1 MIFEGL
7 SDKLQ
12 GALSKLKS
20 KGKLTEKDVKDAMR
34 EVKLALLEA
43 DVNFKVVK
51 DFIKK
56 VQERC
61 VGQEVMQSLT
71 PAQHVIKIV
80 NEELTTLMGDVQS
93 KVVISPKP
101 PTVIMMVGLQGA
113 GKTITPAQHVIKIV
127 NEELTTLMGDVQSKV
142 VISPKPP
149 TVIMMVGLQ
158 GAGKTTTSG
167 KLGSYFKKQG
177 KRPLLVACDVYRP
190 AAIKQ
195 LQVVGEKLEIPV
207 FNMGDKESPINIAK
221 AGLSHAIK
229 NNNDLVIIDT
239 AGRLHIDENL
249 MDELKS
255 IKSEVKPHEILLVVD
270 SMTGQDAVNVAE
282 SFNEALGVDGVIL
295 TKLDGDTRG
304 GAALS
309 IRAVTQKPIKFIG
322 MGEKL
327 DDLEP
332 FHPDRMASRIL
343 GMGDILSLI
352 EKAQENIDLDKAREL
367 EQKIKKQDLDF
378 EDFLQQMEQIQ
389 NIGPL
394 DKILGMMPGIG
405 NIKDQLGDIDLN
417 GKEMKR
423 TKAIIQSM
431 TVEERRNPNILNAS
445 RKKRIAKGSGN
456 TVQDVNRLIKQFN
469 EMKKMM
475 KMFTGSQK
483 SMKKRGGFAGLPFF
497 K

>member
-12 GALSKLKS
+12 GALGKLKS

-61 VGQEVMQSLT
+61 VGQEVMESLT

-80 NEELTTLMGDVQS
+80 NEELTSLMGDVQS
-93 KVVISPKP
+93 KVMISSKP
-101 PTVIMMVGLQGA
+101 PTI
-113 GKTITPAQHVIKIV
+113 
-127 NEELTTLMGDVQSKV
+127 
-142 VISPKPP
+142 
-149 TVIMMVGLQ
+149 IMMVGLQ

-167 KLGSYFKKQG
+167 KIGNYFKKQG

-195 LQVVGEKLEIPV
+195 LQVVGEKLDIPV
-207 FNMGDKESPINIAK
+207 FNMGDKESPVNIAK

-239 AGRLHIDENL
+239 AGRLHIDETL

-255 IKSEVKPHEILLVVD
+255 IKAEIKPHEILLVVD
-270 SMTGQDAVNVAE
+270 SMTGQDAVNVSE
-282 SFNEALGVDGVIL
+282 SFDEALGLDGVVL

-332 FHPDRMASRIL
+332 FYPDRMASRIL
-343 GMGDILSLI
+343 GMGDVLSLI
-352 EKAQENIDLDKAREL
+352 EKAQDAIDMEKAKEL
-367 EQKIKKQDLDF
+367 ETKIKKQDFDF
-378 EDFLQQMEQIQ
+378 EDFLTQMEQIEKM
-389 NIGPL
+389 GPL
-394 DKILGMMPGIG
+394 DKVLGMIPGMG
-405 NIKDQLGDIDLN
+405 SIKNQLGDVDLN

-423 TKAIIQSM
+423 TKAIIQAM
-431 TVEERRNPNILNAS
+431 TLEERRKPEILNAS
-445 RKKRIAKGSGN
+445 RKRRIAKGSG
-456 TVQDVNRLIKQFN
+456 TSVQDINRLIKQMN

-475 KMFTGSQK
+475 KMFTSNSKG
-483 SMKKRGGFAGLPFF
+483 MKKRGGFPGLPFF